1 MKKGDLIHI
10 TISEYEFPN
19 KGIGKFE
26 NQRVIV
32 KNALPDQLVEV
43 RISKIRKNRI
53 EANLVTVVEKAPYE
67 LEPVCNHFGQ
77 CGGCLLQ
84 SMPYDMQL
92 AYKEK
97 YVKEILDQ
105 VSGESFEFQPIIP
118 SPEPF
123 QYRNKMEF
131 SFGDEFFE
139 GPLSLGLH
147 ERGKF
152 YEIVTV
158 DTCKL
163 IDRDFTLILKTVL
176 DYFQGN
182 GTPFYH
188 KGKHKGYLRHLV
200 VRKGKQTGEILI
212 NLVTSSQGELIA
224 DEFISVLL
232 NLSLKGVITGIL
244 HTINDSMSDTV
255 QSDETRVLYGTEH
268 MTEKLMGLSFDISPF
283 SFFQTNTLGAEK
295 LYETV
300 RQYIGNTKGKIIFDL
315 YTGTGTIAQIIS
327 PVAKKVIG
335 VEIVEAAVIK
345 AKENASLNGIANCEF
360 IAGDV
365 LKVMDDL
372 EEKPDIIILDPP
384 RSGIHPKAINKI
396 ISFKPDTFIYISCN
410 PKALLLDLP
419 VFIEAGYE
427 VKKAVAVDMFPMT
440 GHVETVVLLSHKKSQ
455 ASSPSL

>member
-10 TISEYEFPN
+10 KICEYEFPN
-19 KGIGKFE
+19 KGIGLFE

-43 RISKIRKNRI
+43 RISKIRKSRI
-53 EANLVTVVEKAPYE
+53 EANLVAVLEKASYE
-67 LEPVCNHFGQ
+67 VDPVCNHFGK

-84 SMPYDMQL
+84 TMPYDMQL

-97 YVKEILDQ
+97 HVKGILEQ

-123 QYRNKMEF
+123 EYRNKMEF

-163 IDRDFTLILKTVL
+163 VDSDFTIILKTVL

-182 GTPFYH
+182 GSPFYH
-188 KGKHKGYLRHLV
+188 KAKHKGYLRHLV

-224 DEFISVLL
+224 VEFISTLL
-232 NLSLKGVITGIL
+232 NLSLIGAITGIL

-300 RQYIGNTKGKIIFDL
+300 RQYIGNTKDKVIFDL

-345 AKENASLNGIANCEF
+345 AKENASLNGITNCEF

-410 PKALLLDLP
+410 PKAMLVDLP

-440 GHVETVVLLSHKKSQ
+440 GHVETCSLLVRRSRV
-455 ASSPSL
+455 

>member
-10 TISEYEFPN
+10 TIDEYDFPN
-19 KGIGKFE
+19 KGIGKVE
-26 NQRVIV
+26 DQKIIV
-32 KNALPDQLVEV
+32 KNVLPGQLVEV
-43 RISKIRKNRI
+43 RISKIRKSKI
-53 EANLVTVVEKAPYE
+53 EANLVSVLQKAAYE
-67 LEPVCNHFGQ
+67 VDPVCNHFGQ

-84 SMPYDMQL
+84 TMPYAMQL
-92 AYKEK
+92 SYKEK
-97 YVKEILDQ
+97 YVKGILDR
-105 VSGESFEFQPIIP
+105 VSGESFEFQPIIS
-118 SPEPF
+118 SPESLE
-123 QYRNKMEF
+123 YRNKMEF

-163 IDRDFTLILKTVL
+163 VDKDFTLILETVL
-176 DYFQGN
+176 DYFQRN

-188 KGKHKGYLRHLV
+188 KGKHEGYLRHLV
-200 VRKGKQTGEILI
+200 VRKAKLTGEILI

-224 DEFISVLL
+224 KEFTSILMS
-232 NLSLKGVITGIL
+232 LSLTGDIKGIL
-244 HTINDSMSDTV
+244 HTINDSKSDTV
-255 QSDETRVLYGTEH
+255 QSDETRILHGTEH
-268 MTEKLMGLSFDISPF
+268 MTEKLLGLSFDISPF

-295 LYETV
+295 LYDVV
-300 RQYIGNTKGKIIFDL
+300 RHYIGNTKDKVIFDL

-335 VEIVEAAVIK
+335 VEIVEEAVIK
-345 AKENASLNGIANCEF
+345 AKENASLNGITNCEF
-360 IAGDV
+360 IVGDV

-396 ISFKPDTFIYISCN
+396 INFKPDTFIYISCN
-410 PKALLLDLP
+410 PKAMLVDLP

-427 VKKAVAVDMFPMT
+427 LKKAVAVDMFPMT
-440 GHVETVVLLSHKKSQ
+440 GHVETVVLMSRVNK
-455 ASSPSL
+455 

>member
-1 MKKGDLIHI
+1 MKKGDLVHI
-10 TISEYEFPN
+10 KILEYVFPN
-19 KGIGKFE
+19 IGIGKLE
-26 NQRVIV
+26 NLRVII
-32 KNALPDQLVEV
+32 KNVLPDQLVEG

-53 EANLVTVVEKAPYE
+53 EANLVSVLEKASYE
-67 LEPVCNHFGQ
+67 TEPVCDHSER

-84 SMPYDMQL
+84 TMPYEMQL

-97 YVKEILDQ
+97 YVKGILNQ

-123 QYRNKMEF
+123 GYRNKMEF
-131 SFGDEFFE
+131 SFGDAYYD

-158 DTCKL
+158 NTCKL
-163 IDRDFTLILKTVL
+163 VDSDFTLILKTAL
-176 DYFQGN
+176 TYFQEK
-182 GTPFYH
+182 GTAFYH
-188 KGKHKGYLRHLV
+188 KGRHEGLLRHLV

-224 DEFISVLL
+224 DEFTSALL
-232 NLSLKGVITGIL
+232 NLSVTGIIRGIL
-244 HTINDSMSDTV
+244 HTINDSKSDTV
-255 QSDETRVLYGTEH
+255 QSDETRILYGTEH
-268 MTEKLMGLSFDISPF
+268 MTEKLMDLSFDISPY

-300 RQYIGNTKGKIIFDL
+300 RQYVGKTKDKIIFDL
-315 YTGTGTIAQIIS
+315 YTGTGTIAQILS
-327 PVAKKVIG
+327 SVAKKVIG
-335 VEIVEAAVIK
+335 VEIVEEAVIK
-345 AKENASLNGIANCEF
+345 AKENATINSITNCEF

-396 ISFKPDTFIYISCN
+396 INFKPDTFIYISCN
-410 PKALLLDLP
+410 PKTLLVDLP
-419 VFIEAGYE
+419 IFMEAGYD

-440 GHVETVVLLSHKKSQ
+440 GHTEVVCLLEKKFN
-455 ASSPSL
+455 